1 MRSLRQRLLLSH
13 ILPVL
18 VSLPLVGFAFV
29 YVLQTQ
35 VLLANLT
42 SDLTSQAVLVAELT
56 TQQPDVW
63 RDPRLAQVFSIR
75 IGDLLPSDLM
85 LFDPEA
91 HLIASSDP
99 GDAEGLGQVYSIP
112 GLADALAG
120 HVGLGLSDPRSP
132 QSDTAVVF
140 VPVFSQTQRVIGVVG
155 LAQRFSDVYARFRNL
170 RTITVGV
177 LLAIILLGGGLG
189 LFLALNIERP
199 LRVVTNAVK
208 DLSSGY
214 TLEKLP
220 GKGPEEVRI
229 LQQAFNRLV
238 ERLRELEE
246 ARRHLLANLVHEL
259 GRPLGAMLSAV
270 QALQGGAEGD
280 TALRRELLE
289 GIEGEIYRLQKLTD
303 DLTSLH
309 EQLLGSLEL
318 KREPVQLLSWLGDML
333 PPWREAALDK
343 GLQWEVEIP
352 PEMPAVDFDAD
363 RLAQALGN
371 LISNAIQ
378 YTPPG
383 GMIGISAGIE
393 TQELWLRVSDN
404 GPGIPPEELTRI
416 FTPFYRG
423 TSSTRFPRGM
433 GLGLSIAR
441 ELVTAHGGRL
451 EVESDLG
458 EGSRFTIRLPL
469 GTSSS
474 S

>member
-42 SDLTSQAVLVAELT
+42 SDLTSQAVLIAELT
-56 TQQPDVW
+56 TQQSEVW
-63 RDPRLAQVFSIR
+63 RDPRQAQVFAMR

-85 LFDPEA
+85 LLDSEA
-91 HLIASSDP
+91 YLLASSDP
-99 GDAEGLGQVYSIP
+99 DDLEALGQVYDAP

-120 HVGLGLSDPRSP
+120 KVGLGLSDLRQR

-140 VPVFSQTQRVIGVVG
+140 VPVFSQSQRVIGVVG
-155 LAQRFSDVYARFRNL
+155 LAQSFADVYERFQTL
-170 RTITVGV
+170 RSFIVGA
-177 LLAIILLGGGLG
+177 LIAILFLGGGLG
-189 LFLALNIERP
+189 LYLAFNIERP
-199 LRVVTNAVK
+199 LRLVTEAVK

-246 ARRHLLANLVHEL
+246 ARRQLLANLVHEL

-280 TALRRELLE
+280 TTLRRELLE
-289 GIEGEIYRLQKLTD
+289 GMEGEIRRLQKLTN

-318 KREPVQLLSWLGDML
+318 KREPTHLGSWLADVL
-333 PPWREAALDK
+333 PPWREAALGK
-343 GLQWEVEIP
+343 GLQWKVEIS
-352 PEMPAVDFDAD
+352 PEMPAVDLDTD
-363 RLAQALGN
+363 RLVQALGN

-378 YTPPG
+378 YTPSG
-383 GMIGISAGIE
+383 CEVSISAGFDD
-393 TQELWLRVSDN
+393 QGVWLRVSDN
-404 GPGIPPEELTRI
+404 GPGIAREEQSRI

-423 TSSTRFPRGM
+423 TASTRFPRGM

-451 EVESDLG
+451 EVESEVD
-458 EGSRFTIRLPL
+458 EGSHFTIWLPL
-469 GTSSS
+469 GPSSS
-474 S
+474 A